1 MNDKTS
7 LYANCY
13 NTLTI
18 FSTFLYFQANGE
30 LKLEEHTNWL
40 FPNTSEPRIGNGTN
54 LNHPCKTIYIKFF
67 FQTICFTI
75 DRKSYSNMILDVCY
89 II

>member
-7 LYANCY
+7 LYANDY

-18 FSTFLYFQANGE
+18 FLFSTFLYFQANGE

-67 FQTICFTI
+67 F
-75 DRKSYSNMILDVCY
+75 SNDLFYNRSKVL
-89 II
+89 